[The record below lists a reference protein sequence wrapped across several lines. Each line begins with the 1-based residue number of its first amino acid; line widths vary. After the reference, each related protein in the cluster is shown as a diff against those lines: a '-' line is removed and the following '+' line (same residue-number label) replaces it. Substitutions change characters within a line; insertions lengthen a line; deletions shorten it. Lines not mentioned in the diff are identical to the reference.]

1 MSSYKRQKGVYMG
14 KNLITK
20 AEYKTYA
27 GISSTNQDSEIDL
40 LIPKISELI
49 KTYCRRT
56 FVDYYDEPL
65 VQKTSGGFEKLLL
78 KEAPVVQ
85 ILSVEKSTDYGQT
98 YANLTEFSDWVLD
111 TADDSVVA
119 LSKDGFPQLVNGYIV
134 TYFAGYET
142 VPEDL
147 KLAALDLVT
156 YYRKNDGSV
165 HNNKSPGAGGS
176 VQLEYIMNTNFPAHI
191 KRVLDQYVADYT

>member
-1 MSSYKRQKGVYMG
+1 MG

-40 LIPKISELI
+40 LIPKISDLI

-65 VQKTSGGFEKLLL
+65 VEKTSGGFQKLLL

-85 ILSVEKSTDYGQT
+85 VLSVEKSTDYGKT
-98 YANLTEFSDWVLD
+98 YATLTEFTDWVLD
-111 TADDSVVA
+111 SEDNSVVS
-119 LSKDGFPQLVNGYIV
+119 LSVQGFEKLINGYQV
-134 TYFAGYET
+134 SYFAGYET

>member
-1 MSSYKRQKGVYMG
+1 MSSYKRQEGIFMG

-56 FVDYYDEPL
+56 FIDYYDEVL
-65 VQKTSGGFEKLLL
+65 VEKTSGGFEKLLL

-85 ILSVEKSTDYGQT
+85 VLSVEKSTDYGQT
-98 YANLTEFSDWVLD
+98 YTGLVEFSDWVLD
-111 TADDSVVA
+111 TEDNSVVS
-119 LSKDGFPQLVNGYIV
+119 LSILGFERLINGYQV
-134 TYFAGYET
+134 SYFAGYET

>member
-1 MSSYKRQKGVYMG
+1 MSSYKRQEGIFMG

-56 FVDYYDEPL
+56 FIDYYDEPL
-65 VQKTSGGFEKLLL
+65 VEKTSGGFEKLLL
-78 KEAPVVQ
+78 KEAPIVQ
-85 ILSVEKSTDYGQT
+85 VLSVEKSTDYGKT
-98 YANLTEFSDWVLD
+98 YSALTEFSDWVLD
-111 TADDSVVA
+111 TEDNSVVS
-119 LSKDGFPQLVNGYIV
+119 LSLQGFEKLINGYQV
-134 TYFAGYET
+134 SYFAGYET

>member
-1 MSSYKRQKGVYMG
+1 MSSYKRQEGIFMG

-56 FVDYYDEPL
+56 FIDYYDEVL
-65 VQKTSGGFEKLLL
+65 VEKTSGGFEKLLL

-85 ILSVEKSTDYGQT
+85 VLSVEKSTDYGQT
-98 YANLTEFSDWVLD
+98 YTGLVEFSDWVLD
-111 TADDSVVA
+111 TEDNSVVS
-119 LSKDGFPQLVNGYIV
+119 LSVLGFEKLINGYQV
-134 TYFAGYET
+134 SYFAGYES